1 MMNWLCKA
9 FGMGKELERQRLLY
23 AAKCRMPED
32 VFAIV
37 RVTHFGVYGL
47 VGVMEVKLVYGEEDL
62 DEMIPQFALIVGEA
76 LRDGADVSVLC
87 SVEPEALGIY
97 EE

>member
-9 FGMGKELERQRLLY
+9 LGMGQELERQRLLY
-23 AAKCRMPED
+23 AAKCKMPDD

-47 VGVMEVKLVYGEEDL
+47 MGVIEVKLLYGEEDL

-76 LRDGADVSVLC
+76 LRDGADVSILC
-87 SVEPEALGIY
+87 SVEPEVLGIC
-97 EE
+97 EQ